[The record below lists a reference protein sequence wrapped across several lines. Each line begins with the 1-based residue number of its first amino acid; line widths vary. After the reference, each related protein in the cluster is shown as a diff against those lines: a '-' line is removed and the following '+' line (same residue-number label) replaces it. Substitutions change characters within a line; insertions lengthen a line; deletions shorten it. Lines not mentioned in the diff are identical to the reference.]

1 MDKTNLVIA
10 LPKGRLG
17 EKALAILGMTGL
29 PIDGVEVESRMLQF
43 EKPGVRYIICK
54 PTDVPI
60 FVEHGVADIGI
71 VGKDTIEEEGRDV
84 FELLDLGFG
93 KCHFSVAV
101 PGQLAEEY
109 GSPFPLHLFNHKR
122 VATKFINVAQDFFA
136 SEGLQMELIK
146 LHGNIELAA
155 SIGLADMIVD
165 IVSTGTTL
173 RENGLVEVREIF
185 EASARLIANRVSYRV
200 KNEQLY
206 KLSQEIRRV
215 ISVKNEPTA

>member
-1 MDKTNLVIA
+1 VGNNKLVIA

-17 EKALAILGMTGL
+17 EEALEILKETGL
-29 PIDGVEVESRMLQF
+29 PVEGVEVESRILQF
-43 EKPGVRYIICK
+43 EVNEVRYLICK

-71 VGKDTIEEEGRDV
+71 VGKDTIEEEKRDV

-101 PGQLAEEY
+101 PKILAEEY
-109 GSPFPLHLFNHKR
+109 GSPFPLYQFNHKR
-122 VATKFINVAQDFFA
+122 VATKFINVAEDFFA
-136 SEGLQMELIK
+136 GEGLQMELIK
-146 LHGNIELAA
+146 LHGNVELAA
-155 SIGLADMIVD
+155 TIGLADMIVD

-173 RENGLVEVREIF
+173 RENGLVEVKEIF
-185 EASARLIANRVSYRV
+185 QASARLIANRVSYRV

-206 KLSQEIRRV
+206 KLTEDIKKIVSKRG
-215 ISVKNEPTA
+215 K

>member
-1 MDKTNLVIA
+1 MEKNKLVIA

-17 EKALAILGMTGL
+17 EKALDIFTQVGL
-29 PIDGVEVESRMLQF
+29 PVSGVDVESRVLQF
-43 EKPGVRYIICK
+43 DFKEARYIICK

-101 PGQLAEEY
+101 PQALQAEL
-109 GSPFPLHLFNHKR
+109 GDPFPLHLFNHKR
-122 VATKFINVAQDFFA
+122 VATKFINVAEGFFA
-136 SEGLQMELIK
+136 KEGLQMELIK
-146 LHGNIELAA
+146 LHGNVELAA
-155 SIGLADMIVD
+155 TIGLADMIVD

-173 RENGLVEVREIF
+173 KENGLVEVKKIF
-185 EASARLIANRVSYRV
+185 EATARLIANRVSYRV
-200 KNEQLY
+200 KNEEIY
-206 KLSQEIRRV
+206 SLSQKIMGV
-215 ISVKNEPTA
+215 IKDRG

>member
-1 MDKTNLVIA
+1 MDKEKLVIA

-17 EKALAILGMTGL
+17 EKALDIFSKVGL
-29 PIDGVEVESRMLQF
+29 DTKGVEVESRMLQF
-43 EKPGVRYIICK
+43 ELADVRYIICK

-71 VGKDTIEEEGRDV
+71 VGKDTIEEEARDV

-101 PGQLAEEY
+101 PRELSEEL
-109 GSPFPLHLFNHKR
+109 GTPFPLHLFNHKR
-122 VATKFINVAQDFFA
+122 VATKFINVAESFFS

-146 LHGNIELAA
+146 LHGNVELAA
-155 SIGLADMIVD
+155 TIGLADMIVD

-173 RENGLVEVREIF
+173 RENGLVEVKEIF
-185 EASARLIANRVSYRV
+185 EATARLIANRVSYRV
-200 KNEQLY
+200 KNQDIFG
-206 KLSQEIRRV
+206 LSQKIKEILEV
-215 ISVKNEPTA
+215 

>member
-1 MDKTNLVIA
+1 MGNNKLVIA

-17 EKALAILGMTGL
+17 EEALEILKETGL
-29 PIDGVEVESRMLQF
+29 PVEGVEVESRILQF
-43 EKPGVRYIICK
+43 EVNEVRYLICK

-71 VGKDTIEEEGRDV
+71 VGKDTIEEEKRDV

-101 PGQLAEEY
+101 PKILAEEY
-109 GSPFPLHLFNHKR
+109 GSPFPLYQFNHKR
-122 VATKFINVAQDFFA
+122 VATKFINVAEDFFA
-136 SEGLQMELIK
+136 GEGLQMELIK
-146 LHGNIELAA
+146 LHGNVELAA
-155 SIGLADMIVD
+155 TIGLADMIVD

-173 RENGLVEVREIF
+173 RENGLVEVKEIF
-185 EASARLIANRVSYRV
+185 QASARLIANRVSYRV

-206 KLSQEIRRV
+206 KLTEDIKKIVSKRG
-215 ISVKNEPTA
+215 K

>member
-1 MDKTNLVIA
+1 MGNNKLVIA

-17 EKALAILGMTGL
+17 EEALDILKETGL
-29 PIDGVEVESRMLQF
+29 PVKGVEVESRILQF
-43 EKPGVRYIICK
+43 EIGEVRYIICK

-60 FVEHGVADIGI
+60 FVEHGIADIGI
-71 VGKDTIEEEGRDV
+71 VGKDTIEEEKRDV

-101 PGQLAEEY
+101 PKELALEY
-109 GSPFPLHLFNHKR
+109 GEPFPLYQFNHKK
-122 VATKFINVAQDFFA
+122 VATKFINVAEEFFA
-136 SEGLQMELIK
+136 AEGLQMELIK
-146 LHGNIELAA
+146 LHGNVELAA
-155 SIGLADMIVD
+155 TIGLADMIVD

-185 EASARLIANRVSYRV
+185 QASARLIANRVSYRV

-206 KLSQEIRRV
+206 KLTKDIKKIIDKRG
-215 ISVKNEPTA
+215 K